1 MRRREARVEEF
12 DGGYTVALPVFE
24 GPMDLLLHLV
34 TKNRIDIHDI
44 PIHEITDQYLD
55 YLDRARAF
63 DLPLASS
70 FFSMAATLLLIKS
83 RMLLPRHRDE
93 ETEDEDPRQEL
104 AQSLEDFRRMKELRA
119 YVEELLEKEAPYRRR
134 EAGEIV
140 ISEYTG
146 KIPISRLMAALSEI
160 FEERAAEI
168 PRVIDA
174 EEVSFSGKT
183 EELRRF
189 LSGGHA
195 KSLREFF
202 CLQHSR
208 VALAVSLVAILEAIR
223 TGEIVLEDTAAGPS
237 IRRICFD

>member
-1 MRRREARVEEF
+1 MKTEGEARVEEF
-12 DGGYTVALPVFE
+12 GGGYTVALPAFE

-93 ETEDEDPRQEL
+93 AEETEDPRQEL

-119 YVEELLEKEAPYRRR
+119 HLETLLAEEAPYRRR
-134 EAGEIV
+134 EPGEV
-140 ISEYTG
+140 TLSEYRGT
-146 KIPISRLMAALSEI
+146 IPVSRLMAALTAI
-160 FEERAAEI
+160 FDERAAEI

-174 EEVSFSGKT
+174 EEVTFDDKT

-189 LSGGHA
+189 LSGNTPR
-195 KSLREFF
+195 SLRDFF
-202 CLQHSR
+202 RLQSSR
-208 VALAVSLVAILEAIR
+208 LSLAVSLVALLETIR
-223 TGEIVLEDTAAGPS
+223 TGEVVLEDSAAGLM
-237 IRRICFD
+237 IRIR